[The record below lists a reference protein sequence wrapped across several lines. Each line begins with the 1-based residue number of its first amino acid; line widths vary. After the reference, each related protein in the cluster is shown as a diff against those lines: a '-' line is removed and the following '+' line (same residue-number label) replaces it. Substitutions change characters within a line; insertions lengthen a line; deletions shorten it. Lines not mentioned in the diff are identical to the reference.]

1 MMVRL
6 RVAGLTLAAHAPR
19 PCRALALPAPTRTFA
34 AGSGRDIRLEV
45 SEAPPPL
52 PVAGSLLFESG
63 GLWRVH
69 RHGAR
74 LLYLFHEPRPGAELE
89 RALDIDARWHAGTLY
104 LPRPHWRQRPGF
116 ALGYPLDELLFQHR
130 LAHDGALEVHGCGL
144 DVGGRAVIF
153 CGRSGA
159 GKTTT
164 ARLWT
169 RRRPGTAVLSDDRM
183 VLRAQGRAFGAHGT
197 PWHGSGRYA
206 QPRARPL
213 AALFFLHHAPA
224 SRAERMTT
232 VEAAG
237 EIFAR
242 AFPPPW
248 DARVTATVLATCARV
263 AAAVPCFR
271 LGFVPD
277 GSAVEVVEEA
287 LAGRR
292 R

>member
-34 AGSGRDIRLEV
+34 AAGGRDIRLEV
-45 SEAPPPL
+45 TDAAPPAPA
-52 PVAGSLLFESG
+52 AGSLLFESG

-69 RHGAR
+69 RRGSR
-74 LLYLFHEPRPGAELE
+74 LLYLFHAPLPGAEVE
-89 RALDIDARWHAGTLY
+89 RALDIDARWRAGTLF
-104 LPRPHWRQRPGF
+104 LPRVHWRERPGF

-130 LAHDGALEVHGCGL
+130 LAHDGALELHGCGL

-153 CGRSGA
+153 CGSSGA

-164 ARLWT
+164 ARLWR
-169 RRRPGTAVLSDDRM
+169 RRRPATAVMSDDRM
-183 VLRAQGRAFGAHGT
+183 VLRAQGRGFRAHGT

-206 QPRARPL
+206 RPEGRRL
-213 AALFFLHHAPA
+213 AALFFIHHAPTT
-224 SRAERMTT
+224 RAERLGT

-248 DARVTATVLATCARV
+248 DARVTGTVLDTCARV

-277 GSAVEVVEEA
+277 ASAVEAVERA
-287 LAGRR
+287 LGARP
-292 R
+292 

>member
-34 AGSGRDIRLEV
+34 AASGRDIRLEV
-45 SEAPPPL
+45 SDAPPPA
-52 PVAGSLLFESG
+52 AGSLLFESG

-69 RHGAR
+69 RRGTR
-74 LLYLFHEPRPGAELE
+74 LLYLFHAPVPGAELE
-89 RALDIDARWHAGTLY
+89 RALDIDARWRAGTLF
-104 LPRPHWRQRPGF
+104 LPRRHWRERPGF

-130 LAHDGALEVHGCGL
+130 LAHDGALELHGCGL
-144 DVGGRAVIF
+144 LLGGRAVVF
-153 CGRSGA
+153 CGASGA

-169 RRRPGTAVLSDDRM
+169 RRRPGTGVLSDDRM
-183 VLRAQGRAFGAHGT
+183 VLRAHGRGFRAHGT

-206 QPRARPL
+206 RREGRSL
-213 AALFFLHHAPA
+213 AALFFLHHAPS
-224 SRAERMTT
+224 SRAERMSTAD
-232 VEAAG
+232 AAG

-263 AAAVPCFR
+263 AAAVPCYR

-277 GSAVEVVEEA
+277 GSAVEVVEQA
-287 LAGRR
+287 LGGRR